1 MKKTAQNYLV
11 FYVIAVVLLWI
22 KTYIAYQL
30 EFRLDTDNTLQKFL
44 LFINPLSS
52 ALFFLGFALLSKKYF
67 KRVLIGIHF
76 FLSFLLYANIVYY
89 RFFNDFITVPVLLQA
104 KSNAGGLG
112 DSAAGL
118 MSLTDIFYFTDTILL
133 IVLACTLFK
142 QAKVKTR
149 RTYKFVF
156 LFSIIVFLLN
166 LRSRGKRPTSPFIPH
181 L

>member
-1 MKKTAQNYLV
+1 MIMIN
-11 FYVIAVVLLWI
+11 
-22 KTYIAYQL
+22 
-30 EFRLDTDNTLQKFL
+30 FL
-44 LFINPLSS
+44 
-52 ALFFLGFALLSKKYF
+52 
-67 KRVLIGIHF
+67 
-76 FLSFLLYANIVYY
+76 LSFLLYANIVYY

-112 DSAAGL
+112 DSASGL
-118 MSLTDIFYFTDTILL
+118 MSLTDIFYFTDSILL

-166 LRSRGKRPTSPFIPH
+166 LSLAEKDRPNLLSLTFDRNYIVKY